1 MTRQE
6 FANLAAGRIL
16 ILDGATGTELI
27 KRGMPAGVCP
37 EAWVLEHPEALLDVQ
52 KQYAA
57 AGANIIYTPTFG
69 GNRKKLEEFGLGDK
83 VSEMNRRL
91 AELSRKA
98 APGCRIFGDLAPTG
112 QFVEPSGNLPFEES
126 VAIYREQAG
135 ALLEGGVDGF
145 VIETMMDVQ
154 EARAAL
160 LAIREL
166 CDLPVMVTLTFEAEK
181 RTLAGNDPVA
191 ALVTLQA
198 LGADAFGC
206 NCSSGPEG
214 MAEIIAMLKPYA
226 EIPLIAKPNAGLPQF
241 RAGKTVFPMGAEEFG
256 RHAATLVS
264 VGVGII
270 GGCCGTTPEHVAELA
285 KAAGRLQAP
294 EIGAQIQG
302 VVSSARTFRV
312 LHPDEP
318 FTVIGERINPTGK
331 KALQAEL
338 RAGSFG
344 LVRTYAE
351 EQQEAGAALLEVNVG
366 LSGIDEAKVMR
377 EAVLLL
383 SRSSTLPLCID
394 TTKPE
399 AAEAALRV
407 YPGRALFNSIS
418 AESERLEK
426 VLPIAAKYGA
436 MLILLPL
443 TEDGIPETLEG
454 RIDAIGQILKAAESY
469 GYRIADVCVDGLVMT
484 ISSNPQAARL
494 TLEQLAWCHKRGMNT
509 VCGLSNVSF
518 GMPRRDLVNQA
529 FLGMAIGNGLNMA
542 IANPL
547 QSELMD
553 AVRAGDALSGRD
565 PGMRNFCSIYA
576 GSSKAAVA
584 PGKELSPVEAVR
596 HALLQGNT
604 DGMPGMIKAA
614 LASGAAPSDLV
625 DQILVPGITEVGARF
640 ERKEYFLPQLIM
652 SADAMQAAMAVL
664 QPLLEEQQ
672 KSAPAREK
680 IILATV
686 KGDVHDIGKNIV
698 AIMLRNYGFEVIDL
712 GKDVLAETILDAAER
727 EQARLIGLSALMTTT
742 MGQMK
747 VVIDLARQRGRHD
760 LQFIVGGAVLD
771 EEFAQ
776 SIGAHY
782 AVDAL
787 ATVKIANFLTTNHTN
802 RHENFL

>member
-1 MTRQE
+1 MTRKE
-6 FANLAAGRIL
+6 FASLSAERIL

-52 KQYAA
+52 RQYAA
-57 AGANIIYTPTFG
+57 AGAKIIYTPTFG
-69 GNRKKLEEFGLGDK
+69 GNRLKLEEFGLGDK
-83 VSEMNRRL
+83 VLEMNRKL

-98 APGCRIFGDLAPTG
+98 APECRIFGDLAPTG
-112 QFVEPSGNLPFEES
+112 QFVEPSGDLPFEES
-126 VAIYREQAG
+126 VSIYREQAG

-160 LAIREL
+160 LAVREL
-166 CDLPVMVTLTFEAEK
+166 CHLPVMVTLTFEAGK
-181 RTLAGNDPVA
+181 RTLAGNDPIA

-198 LGADAFGC
+198 LGTDAFGC

-214 MAEIIAMLKPYA
+214 MAEIIALLKPYA
-226 EIPLIAKPNAGLPQF
+226 KIPLIAKPNAGLPQF
-241 RAGKTVFPMGAEEFG
+241 RAGQTVFPMEPEEFG
-256 RHAATLVS
+256 GHAATLVS
-264 VGVGII
+264 AGAGIV
-270 GGCCGTTPEHVAELA
+270 GGCCGTSPAHIEKLATVAKQL
-285 KAAGRLQAP
+285 LTP

-302 VVSSARTFRV
+302 GVSSARAFRI
-312 LHPDEP
+312 LRPDKP

-338 RAGSFG
+338 RAGSFD
-344 LVRTYAE
+344 LVQTYAE

-383 SRSSTLPLCID
+383 ARSSTLPLCID

-418 AESERLEK
+418 AEPERLEK
-426 VLPIAAKYGA
+426 VLPVAAKYGA

-443 TEDGIPETLEG
+443 TEGGIPDTLEG
-454 RIDAIGQILKAAESY
+454 RIAAVEQILHAAEAY
-469 GYRIADVCVDGLVMT
+469 GYRVADVCVDGLVMT

-494 TLEQLAWCHKRGMNT
+494 TLDQLAWCSKRGMNT

-518 GMPRRDLVNQA
+518 GLPRRDLVNQA

-553 AVRAGDALSGRD
+553 AVHSGDALSGRD
-565 PGMRNFCSIYA
+565 PGLQNFCRIYA
-576 GSSKAAVA
+576 GNSKAVVA
-584 PGKELSPVEAVR
+584 AGKELSPEEAVR
-596 HALLQGNT
+596 HALLQGNAG
-604 DGMPGMIKAA
+604 GMAGMIKAA
-614 LASGAAPSDLV
+614 LGSGAMPRDLV
-625 DQILVPGITEVGARF
+625 DRILIPGITEVGARF

-672 KSAPAREK
+672 KTMPAKEK

-698 AIMLRNYGFEVIDL
+698 AILLKNYGFEVIDL
-712 GKDVLAETILDAAER
+712 GKDVPAETILDAAER
-727 EQARLIGLSALMTTT
+727 EQVKLIGLSALMTTT

-747 VVIDLARQRGRHD
+747 TVIDLARQRGQHD

-771 EEFAQ
+771 EAFAQ

-782 AVDAL
+782 AADAL
-787 ATVKIANFLTTNHTN
+787 AAVKIAQSIF
-802 RHENFL
+802 